1 MKLTAILPDLL
12 TDITI
17 ETATL
22 PSELVDAT
30 SRGVLWQA
38 ALGRFLLDIPEV
50 GRYLVEDGRRVVI
63 DALPQAADEEVIRYF
78 CMTPLAALL
87 YQRNIPVFHAAAA
100 AMPDREECILLA
112 GDSGAGKSTLL
123 VALLQRGW
131 RLLADDLTIVRT
143 DENGNLVVF
152 PTSPEVVLW
161 SDAVEKLSLTK
172 TDNTSG
178 RHILSWSGRFV
189 SNPLLLR
196 AVYCLAAKNQD
207 GFQLSELEGVKRFQA
222 MGLLAY
228 NSHIANALF
237 DPKEYF
243 RQAAVFA
250 QAIPLYRLCRPRGC
264 WSADKLADMVEGNIL

>member
-1 MKLTAILPDLL
+1 MNLTAILPELL
-12 TDITI
+12 TGIKI
-17 ETATL
+17 KTATL
-22 PSELVDAT
+22 PAELVDAT

-50 GRYLVEDGRRVVI
+50 GRYLVEDGQRVVI
-63 DALPQAADEEVIRYF
+63 DALPQAADEEVIRF
-78 CMTPLAALL
+78 FRMAPLAALL

-131 RLLADDLTIVRT
+131 RLLADDLAIVRT
-143 DENGNLVVF
+143 DKNGNLAVF

-161 SDAVEKLSLTK
+161 SDAVEKLGLTK
-172 TDNTSG
+172 TDNASG
-178 RHILSWSGRFV
+178 RQVLSWSDRFV
-189 SNPLLLR
+189 NKPLPLC
-196 AVYCLAAKNQD
+196 AVYWLAVKNQD
-207 GFQLSELEGVKRFQA
+207 GLQISELEGIKRFQA

-228 NSHIANALF
+228 NSHIADALF

-250 QAIPLYRLCRPRGC
+250 QSISLYRLCRSRGC